1 MIETLLVVLTLLFTF
16 LKISGVITWSW
27 LLVFT
32 PLIIGLILFFLI
44 LLFILLM
51 SYIEMRREEKERE
64 IFWRKYGQR
73 R

>member
-1 MIETLLVVLTLLFTF
+1 MIETILILSTILFVLLKV
-16 LKISGVITWSW
+16 SGVITWSW

-44 LLFILLM
+44 LLFVLLM
-51 SYIEMRREEKERE
+51 SYIEMRIAEKERE

-73 R
+73 

>member
-1 MIETLLVVLTLLFTF
+1 MLETILILSTILFVLLKV
-16 LKISGVITWSW
+16 SGVITWSW

-44 LLFILLM
+44 LLFVLLM
-51 SYIEMRREEKERE
+51 SYIEMRIAEKERE

-73 R
+73 